1 MDAHIIV
8 SIVLLELNRAP
19 YQDDLG
25 ESPTV
30 YLWKVENSS
39 VLEQSWIEAV
49 EPGAGHKNIRDG
61 DAERVAIESIRI
73 NRAPDSTKKWVNR
86 LGMGGTLATSCC
98 SAIKQVDANDHGWHE
113 IQ

>member
-8 SIVLLELNRAP
+8 SIVLPELNRAP

-39 VLEQSWIEAV
+39 VLEQS
-49 EPGAGHKNIRDG
+49 
-61 DAERVAIESIRI
+61 
-73 NRAPDSTKKWVNR
+73 
-86 LGMGGTLATSCC
+86 
-98 SAIKQVDANDHGWHE
+98 
-113 IQ
+113 

>member
-8 SIVLLELNRAP
+8 STVLHESNRAP

-30 YLWKVENSS
+30 YLWWVKNSS
-39 VLEQSWIEAV
+39 VLEQSWVEAV
-49 EPGAGHKNIRDG
+49 EPGAGYKNIRDG

-73 NRAPDSTKKWVNR
+73 SRAPDSTKKWVHR

-98 SAIKQVDANDHGWHE
+98 SAIKQVEANDYE
-113 IQ
+113 